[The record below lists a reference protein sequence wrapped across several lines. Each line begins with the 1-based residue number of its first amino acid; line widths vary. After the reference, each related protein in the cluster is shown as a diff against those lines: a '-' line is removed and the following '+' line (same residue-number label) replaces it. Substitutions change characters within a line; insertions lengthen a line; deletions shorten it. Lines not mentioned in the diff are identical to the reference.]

1 MKTKHLPSHW
11 VTVAL
16 VTAAAMLTI
25 TEASGQAA
33 GAATVFEGRPS
44 MAGAQAGTGAMA
56 GPPQGGIG
64 LQGSEGSKL
73 NLRPPPAIRDANNNM
88 PQGTPA
94 TPASV
99 VDTSK
104 EVREIQLES
113 TSERD
118 IKRDP
123 GMARKQQSPSD
134 KMQRSAKRTAEA
146 ARYGVSPIDSR

>member
-25 TEASGQAA
+25 TEAWGQAS
-33 GAATVFEGRPS
+33 GAAAVFEGRPS

-64 LQGSEGSKL
+64 LQGPEGSQLK
-73 NLRPPPAIRDANNNM
+73 LRPPPAIREANNM

-94 TPASV
+94 AV
-99 VDTSK
+99 VDTST

-113 TSERD
+113 TAERD
-118 IKRDP
+118 AKRDP

-134 KMQRSAKRTAEA
+134 KVQRSAKRTTEA
-146 ARYGVSPIDSR
+146 SKYGVSPIDSR